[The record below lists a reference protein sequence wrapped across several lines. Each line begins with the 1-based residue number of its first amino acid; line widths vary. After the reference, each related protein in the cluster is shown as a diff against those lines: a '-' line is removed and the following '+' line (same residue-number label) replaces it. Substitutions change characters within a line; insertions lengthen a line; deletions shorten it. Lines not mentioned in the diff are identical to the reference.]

1 MSRGR
6 NRSSG
11 NRRRRSPPA
20 QSHRFA
26 EAIEQSP
33 ARSRAAIFSSVWR
46 AQSTRERP
54 LRQVLVSAVSR
65 EQRGYRRRI
74 SREYEPPG
82 PRVSAGSKSGTL
94 FLKSFGDSPP
104 RAGGARSVYQRD
116 VLRSVNGTASKCK
129 TFLATATEECCPA
142 IGTLAGPFTRRLSP
156 SPMPGK
162 RIQQQRAYLPLKRS
176 SPLPQFIGRH
186 PCDLCMRKARKHT

>member
-1 MSRGR
+1 MSSGR
-6 NRSSG
+6 NRRSG
-11 NRRRRSPPA
+11 NRRRRSPPV

-26 EAIEQSP
+26 EGIEQSP

-82 PRVSAGSKSGTL
+82 PRVSARSKSGTL
-94 FLKSFGDSPP
+94 FLKSFGDSP
-104 RAGGARSVYQRD
+104 RARDRSVYQRD

-142 IGTLAGPFTRRLSP
+142 IGTLAGHFTRSSVRALCQ
-156 SPMPGK
+156 GREYK
-162 RIQQQRAYLPLKRS
+162 QQRAYLPLKRS
-176 SPLPQFIGRH
+176 SPRPQFYRGKVVSFPGPR
-186 PCDLCMRKARKHT
+186 AVV

>member
-1 MSRGR
+1 MSSGR
-6 NRSSG
+6 NRRSG
-11 NRRRRSPPA
+11 NRRRRSPLV

-26 EAIEQSP
+26 GAIEQSP

-74 SREYEPPG
+74 SREYEPRG

-94 FLKSFGDSPP
+94 FLKSFRDSPAIAQYTSIGSAP
-104 RAGGARSVYQRD
+104 TDGCAAASGQAPAFRSKPNSANERPI
-116 VLRSVNGTASKCK
+116 A
-129 TFLATATEECCPA
+129 E
-142 IGTLAGPFTRRLSP
+142 
-156 SPMPGK
+156 
-162 RIQQQRAYLPLKRS
+162 
-176 SPLPQFIGRH
+176 
-186 PCDLCMRKARKHT
+186 